1 LQPAIFHSREC
12 NGRSHISPASAATT
26 FANRAAGG
34 ALRAGI
40 SLEFRCAKNLIFL
53 SRLRLIWAVQTSAQK
68 YFVLLEAQISRSS
81 WASRL
86 TRGAYRDRHG
96 R

>member
-1 LQPAIFHSREC
+1 MLMR
-12 NGRSHISPASAATT
+12 
-26 FANRAAGG
+26 GG
-34 ALRAGI
+34 IMRKI
-40 SLEFRCAKNLIFL
+40 RCAKNLIFL